1 MKTIFRTS
9 KSNGNFVQVDN
20 ALINTLKPKE
30 LGLMLY
36 FLSMPDYY
44 KFKIEE
50 IEGIT
55 SDGMK
60 AIKSGIKELEKKGYI
75 IKVKERDMLGQFKN
89 DRYIIKECPKIEV
102 NIENKDINIYRIT
115 KPNNFTLVD
124 KGFIYDNRLSL
135 DAKGIL
141 CYMLSKPNY
150 WKFYASEIQKTLNVG
165 RKIVEK
171 SIKELQN
178 FRYIRAKKINK
189 RNIEYKIFEKP
200 INAKMIYCKIF
211 TAHDL
216 KSTLPLPK
224 KYITITQK
232 VHYHKPKST
241 TNKNLIK
248 NPIKNLYQ
256 YKSKSDDFDLKEKKN
271 NIYLENNNSIDNN
284 LCIEDKKDKQY
295 VVESSSNDC
304 NAEYKESNNKE
315 DISYHYRDTEM
326 AEKENDIDD
335 FDDEEYIDDSG
346 FEKVE
351 TVSTPIFELPAFLL
365 RTENNNKKDKDDE
378 FLNSFNTEDDNLNI
392 DKEVLSACQEN
403 NNIDKEKITS
413 FEVNRSNTN
422 DNIEDEIC
430 QLPWESDEEYQ
441 ERRKRA
447 KEDNTRIEENALDV
461 LKKLNNTMNKD
472 DNNTTE
478 DIEALKEKYR
488 IYISDICEF
497 TNEQIIG
504 LAREFNYH
512 EIEEFLEYIKSCQY
526 SSMFEFITCS
536 V

>member
-1 MKTIFRTS
+1 MKTIFRTN
-9 KSNGNFVQVDN
+9 KNKGNFVQVDN
-20 ALINTLKPKE
+20 ALINILKPKE

-44 KFKIEE
+44 KFRIEE

-115 KPNNFTLVD
+115 KSNNFTLVD

-211 TAHDL
+211 TAHNP

-256 YKSKSDDFDLKEKKN
+256 SKSKFVNFDLQDLKEYDLSNK
-271 NIYLENNNSIDNN
+271 NNNSSIDIVS
-284 LCIEDKKDKQY
+284 CIEDNDNKQY
-295 VVESSSNDC
+295 AVGNSGNDINSAEYIKNTSSHCTESSL
-304 NAEYKESNNKE
+304 KENKDDGFLKSLNQNQTDNLNNNKE
-315 DISYHYRDTEM
+315 VLIACEKFNDTNK
-326 AEKENDIDD
+326 EKSTSIDD
-335 FDDEEYIDDSG
+335 EVTIDYEYD
-346 FEKVE
+346 
-351 TVSTPIFELPAFLL
+351 
-365 RTENNNKKDKDDE
+365 
-378 FLNSFNTEDDNLNI
+378 NTG
-392 DKEVLSACQEN
+392 
-403 NNIDKEKITS
+403 
-413 FEVNRSNTN
+413 
-422 DNIEDEIC
+422 DEIC
-430 QLPWESDEEYQ
+430 QI
-441 ERRKRA
+441 
-447 KEDNTRIEENALDV
+447 ED
-461 LKKLNNTMNKD
+461 D
-472 DNNTTE
+472 DDYISNE
-478 DIEALKEKYR
+478 DIDALKEKYR

-497 TNEQIIG
+497 TNEQLIG
-504 LAREFNYH
+504 LAKEFNYH
-512 EIEEFLEYIKSCQY
+512 QVEEFLEYVRSFQY
-526 SSMFEFITCS
+526 SDMFTFITCN